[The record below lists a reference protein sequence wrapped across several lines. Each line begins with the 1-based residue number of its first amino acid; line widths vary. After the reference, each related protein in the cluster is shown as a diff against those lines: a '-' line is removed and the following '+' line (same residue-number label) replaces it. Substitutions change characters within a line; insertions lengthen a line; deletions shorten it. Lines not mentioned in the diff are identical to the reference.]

1 MNILPSTTKYDEELE
16 KWIAYVKFEDML
28 LPVGVTI
35 DEKLE
40 IFELFKFDTKEDAIK
55 WITKQS
61 ERMTYVEDLTI

>member
-1 MNILPSTTKYDEELE
+1 MNILPSTTKYDKELE